1 MAVSEQIINMGLRPH
16 VALWRTTR
24 FELDVT
30 HPLVMGIV
38 NVTPDSFSDGGHYAN
53 SVAAISHAETLVEE
67 GAHILD
73 LGAESTRPGATSL
86 NADQEWQRLE
96 PVLKQVM
103 KWDIPVSV
111 DTYHPQT
118 MQKALDL
125 GVDIINDVWAFRQ
138 TGALQAVASSGCG
151 MCVMHMHGEPETM
164 QLHPMTGSVMDALNV
179 FFQNK
184 TRLTDSI
191 PAEILEKVK
200 EIPIH
205 AKILY
210 AANEYDFISSRST
223 IKSDIITYLKKL
235 DIDEMILKSLE
246 KIVLIENGKVEKRI
260 KLSELQVGMIFASDL
275 LTENNNKVASK
286 WMEVSNSLL
295 EVIKLV
301 HSKVAII
308 EPINVFVSK
317 QP

>member
-1 MAVSEQIINMGLRPH
+1 MAVSEPKINMGLRPH

-24 FELDVT
+24 FDLDLT
-30 HPLVMGIV
+30 YPLVMGIV

-96 PVLKQVM
+96 PVSKQVM

-179 FFQNK
+179 FFQRQLALIDEAGIDQCRVVLDPGIGFGKSVDQNF
-184 TRLTDSI
+184 
-191 PAEILEKVK
+191 EILRKQSVLLHLRR
-200 EIPIH
+200 PIMVGWSNKSSLGAVSGLPVDQRLVPSVVAAVLAVEREARILRVH
-205 AKILY
+205 AVAQTV
-210 AANEYDFISSRST
+210 AALSVWKADAGICDN
-223 IKSDIITYLKKL
+223 
-235 DIDEMILKSLE
+235 
-246 KIVLIENGKVEKRI
+246 IE
-260 KLSELQVGMIFASDL
+260 
-275 LTENNNKVASK
+275 
-286 WMEVSNSLL
+286 
-295 EVIKLV
+295 
-301 HSKVAII
+301 
-308 EPINVFVSK
+308 
-317 QP
+317 

>member
-1 MAVSEQIINMGLRPH
+1 MAVSESKINMGLRPH

-24 FELDVT
+24 FELDLT
-30 HPLVMGIV
+30 YPLVMGIV

-164 QLHPMTGSVMDALNV
+164 QLHPMTGSVMDELNV
-179 FFQNK
+179 FFQRQLALIDEAGIDQCRVVLDPGIGFGKSVDQNF
-184 TRLTDSI
+184 
-191 PAEILEKVK
+191 EILRK
-200 EIPIH
+200 
-205 AKILY
+205 
-210 AANEYDFISSRST
+210 
-223 IKSDIITYLKKL
+223 
-235 DIDEMILKSLE
+235 
-246 KIVLIENGKVEKRI
+246 
-260 KLSELQVGMIFASDL
+260 Q
-275 LTENNNKVASK
+275 
-286 WMEVSNSLL
+286 SLL
-295 EVIKLV
+295 LHLRRPIMVGWSNKSSLGAVSGLPVDQRLV
-301 HSKVAII
+301 PSVVAAVLAVEREARILRVHAVAQTVAALSVWKADAGICDNI
-308 EPINVFVSK
+308 E
-317 QP
+317 

>member
-1 MAVSEQIINMGLRPH
+1 MAVSEPKINMGLRPH

-24 FELDVT
+24 FELDLT
-30 HPLVMGIV
+30 YPLVMGIV

-67 GAHILD
+67 GAHMLD

-164 QLHPMTGSVMDALNV
+164 QLHPMTGSVMDELNV
-179 FFQNK
+179 FFQRQLALIDEAGIDQCRVVLDPGIGFGKSVDQNF
-184 TRLTDSI
+184 
-191 PAEILEKVK
+191 EILRK
-200 EIPIH
+200 
-205 AKILY
+205 
-210 AANEYDFISSRST
+210 
-223 IKSDIITYLKKL
+223 
-235 DIDEMILKSLE
+235 
-246 KIVLIENGKVEKRI
+246 
-260 KLSELQVGMIFASDL
+260 Q
-275 LTENNNKVASK
+275 
-286 WMEVSNSLL
+286 SLL
-295 EVIKLV
+295 LHLRRPIMVGCSNKSSLGAVSGLPVDQRLV
-301 HSKVAII
+301 PSVVAAVLAVEREARILRVHAVAQTVAALSVWKADAGICDNI
-308 EPINVFVSK
+308 E
-317 QP
+317 

>member
-1 MAVSEQIINMGLRPH
+1 MAVSEPKINMGLRPH

-24 FELDVT
+24 FDLDLT
-30 HPLVMGIV
+30 YPLVMGIV

-164 QLHPMTGSVMDALNV
+164 QLHPMTGSVMDELNV
-179 FFQNK
+179 FFQRQLALIDEAGIDQCRVVLDPGIGFGKSVDQNF
-184 TRLTDSI
+184 
-191 PAEILEKVK
+191 EILRK
-200 EIPIH
+200 
-205 AKILY
+205 
-210 AANEYDFISSRST
+210 
-223 IKSDIITYLKKL
+223 
-235 DIDEMILKSLE
+235 
-246 KIVLIENGKVEKRI
+246 
-260 KLSELQVGMIFASDL
+260 Q
-275 LTENNNKVASK
+275 
-286 WMEVSNSLL
+286 SLL
-295 EVIKLV
+295 LHFGRPIMVGWSNKSSLGAVSGLGVDQRLV
-301 HSKVAII
+301 PSVAAAVLALERGARILRVHAVAQTVAALSVWKANAGI
-308 EPINVFVSK
+308 CDNIS
-317 QP
+317 

>member
-1 MAVSEQIINMGLRPH
+1 MAVSEPKINMGLRPH

-24 FELDVT
+24 FELDLT
-30 HPLVMGIV
+30 YPLVMGIV

-164 QLHPMTGSVMDALNV
+164 QLHPMTGSVMDELNV
-179 FFQNK
+179 FFQRQLALIDEAGIDQCRVVLDPGIGFGKSVDQNF
-184 TRLTDSI
+184 
-191 PAEILEKVK
+191 EILRKQSVLLHLRR
-200 EIPIH
+200 PIMVGWSNKSSLGAVSGLPVDQRLVPSVVAAVLAVEREARILRVH
-205 AKILY
+205 AVAQTV
-210 AANEYDFISSRST
+210 AALSVWKADAGICDN
-223 IKSDIITYLKKL
+223 
-235 DIDEMILKSLE
+235 
-246 KIVLIENGKVEKRI
+246 IE
-260 KLSELQVGMIFASDL
+260 
-275 LTENNNKVASK
+275 
-286 WMEVSNSLL
+286 
-295 EVIKLV
+295 
-301 HSKVAII
+301 
-308 EPINVFVSK
+308 
-317 QP
+317 

>member
-1 MAVSEQIINMGLRPH
+1 MAVSEPKINMGLRPH

-24 FELDVT
+24 FELDLT
-30 HPLVMGIV
+30 YPLVMGIV

-138 TGALQAVASSGCG
+138 IGALQAVASSGCG

-164 QLHPMTGSVMDALNV
+164 QLHPMTGSVMDELNV
-179 FFQNK
+179 FFQRQLALIDEAGIDQCRVVLDPGIGFGKSVDQNF
-184 TRLTDSI
+184 
-191 PAEILEKVK
+191 EILRK
-200 EIPIH
+200 
-205 AKILY
+205 
-210 AANEYDFISSRST
+210 
-223 IKSDIITYLKKL
+223 
-235 DIDEMILKSLE
+235 
-246 KIVLIENGKVEKRI
+246 
-260 KLSELQVGMIFASDL
+260 Q
-275 LTENNNKVASK
+275 
-286 WMEVSNSLL
+286 SLL
-295 EVIKLV
+295 LHLRRPIMVGWSNKSSLGAVSGLPVDQRLV
-301 HSKVAII
+301 PSVVAAVLAVEREARILRVHAVAQTVAALSVWKADAGICDNI
-308 EPINVFVSK
+308 E
-317 QP
+317 

>member
-1 MAVSEQIINMGLRPH
+1 MAVSEPKINMGLRPH

-24 FELDVT
+24 FELDLT
-30 HPLVMGIV
+30 YPLVMGIV

-164 QLHPMTGSVMDALNV
+164 QLHPMTGSVMDELNV
-179 FFQNK
+179 FFQRQLALIDEAGIDQCRVVLDPGIGFGKSVDQNF
-184 TRLTDSI
+184 
-191 PAEILEKVK
+191 EILRKQSVLLHLRR
-200 EIPIH
+200 PIMVGWSNKSSLGAVSGLPVEQRLVPSVVAAVLAVERGARILRVH
-205 AKILY
+205 AVAQTV
-210 AANEYDFISSRST
+210 AALSVWKADAGICDN
-223 IKSDIITYLKKL
+223 
-235 DIDEMILKSLE
+235 ID
-246 KIVLIENGKVEKRI
+246 
-260 KLSELQVGMIFASDL
+260 
-275 LTENNNKVASK
+275 
-286 WMEVSNSLL
+286 
-295 EVIKLV
+295 
-301 HSKVAII
+301 
-308 EPINVFVSK
+308 
-317 QP
+317 

>member
-1 MAVSEQIINMGLRPH
+1 MAVSEPKINMGLRPH

-24 FELDVT
+24 FELDLT
-30 HPLVMGIV
+30 YPLVMGIV

-125 GVDIINDVWAFRQ
+125 GVDIINDVWAFRK

-164 QLHPMTGSVMDALNV
+164 QLHPMTGSVMDELNV
-179 FFQNK
+179 FFQRQLALIDEAGIDQCRVVLDPGIGFGKSVDQNF
-184 TRLTDSI
+184 
-191 PAEILEKVK
+191 EILRKQSVLLHLRR
-200 EIPIH
+200 PIMVGWSNKSSLGAVSGLPVDQRLVPSVVAAVLAVEREARILRVH
-205 AKILY
+205 AVAQTV
-210 AANEYDFISSRST
+210 AALSVWKADAGICDN
-223 IKSDIITYLKKL
+223 
-235 DIDEMILKSLE
+235 
-246 KIVLIENGKVEKRI
+246 IE
-260 KLSELQVGMIFASDL
+260 
-275 LTENNNKVASK
+275 
-286 WMEVSNSLL
+286 
-295 EVIKLV
+295 
-301 HSKVAII
+301 
-308 EPINVFVSK
+308 
-317 QP
+317 